1 VRDVIVH
8 IEPMEL
14 QGGTMGVKVKLVG
27 FLRKYA
33 PQGENLNLENADG
46 RTVAEVMA
54 ELGIVPASVSVV
66 LVNGHYVKPRSYVL
80 QEGDELTLLPPIGG
94 G

>member
-1 VRDVIVH
+1 
-8 IEPMEL
+8 
-14 QGGTMGVKVKLVG
+14 MGVKVKLVS
-27 FLRKYA
+27 FLKKYA
-33 PQGENLNLENADG
+33 PKEQSLNLDGISG

-54 ELGIVPASVSVV
+54 DLGIPPASVSVV

-80 QEGDELTLLPPIGG
+80 REGDELTLLPPIGG

>member
-1 VRDVIVH
+1 
-8 IEPMEL
+8 
-14 QGGTMGVKVKLVG
+14 MGVKVKLVG

-33 PQGENLNLENADG
+33 PQRGSLNLEDADG
-46 RTVAEVMA
+46 RTVAEMMA
-54 ELGIVPASVSVV
+54 DLGIVPASVSVV

-80 QEGDELTLLPPIGG
+80 QEGDEVTLLPPIGG

>member
-1 VRDVIVH
+1 
-8 IEPMEL
+8 
-14 QGGTMGVKVKLVG
+14 MGVKVKLVG

-33 PQGENLNLENADG
+33 PQRGSLNLENADG
-46 RTVAEVMA
+46 RTVAEMMA
-54 ELGIVPASVSVV
+54 DLGIVPASVSVV

-80 QEGDELTLLPPIGG
+80 QEGDEVTLLPPIGG

>member
-1 VRDVIVH
+1 
-8 IEPMEL
+8 
-14 QGGTMGVKVKLVG
+14 MGVKVKLVG

-33 PQGENLNLENADG
+33 PQRGSIDLDDADG
-46 RTVAEVMA
+46 RTVAEMMA
-54 ELGIVPASVSVV
+54 DLGIVPASVSVV

-80 QEGDELTLLPPIGG
+80 QEGDEVTLLPPIGG